1 MTAQDTIKREMIY
14 KTSVKLISDPSFR
27 CYGALY
33 EVHDSSISISGHR
46 VKDYYS
52 GDLKLTKL
60 PVEDVKFILTPTPGS
75 GRRGA
80 WIEADLGAALR
91 ALIEALSEDDF

>member
-1 MTAQDTIKREMIY
+1 MIY
-14 KTSVKLISDPSFR
+14 KTSVKIVSDPSFK

-33 EVHDSSISISGHR
+33 EVNDSSISISSKR
-46 VKDYYS
+46 VKDYYN
-52 GDLKLTKL
+52 GNLELTKL

-80 WIEADLGAALR
+80 WREADFGAALR
-91 ALIEALSEDDF
+91 VLIEELSE